1 VANPIRPASDHQAPK
16 NRILKINRPQLSFF
30 EGMPQRTCPNRRLP
44 HPITMNFKSILSSTT
59 VALALVGTAF
69 AQQPSA
75 QQILEGARISA
86 TLTKLDEGLSG
97 NLKKNGANIPITLF
111 LKGKD
116 IQFQF
121 SENKGPWRIFHMRIG
136 DENFNLFEI
145 LNGKT
150 TEFPTKKIS
159 EPIAGTDMTYED
171 LALRFFYWPNPKLEG
186 NEDVGGQPCYKIRVD
201 KPKGSAGKYE
211 VVYVWVHTKFGAF
224 MKIRGHDRNGGLVK
238 EFQVEDVMK
247 VADNVW
253 TLRKMQVA
261 TCDPNNGGR
270 RVSITDVAFDTPKKV
285 GPRGV
290 R

>member
-1 VANPIRPASDHQAPK
+1 MKVSAARLVEGGEFN
-16 NRILKINRPQLSFF
+16 ILTP
-30 EGMPQRTCPNRRLP
+30 
-44 HPITMNFKSILSSTT
+44 MNFKSI
-59 VALALVGTAF
+59 VALLTAVLISCAS
-69 AQQPSA
+69 AQEPSA

-86 TLTKLDEGLSG
+86 TLTKLDDGLRG
-97 NLKKNGANIPITLF
+97 NLRKGNSNTPITLF

-121 SENKGPWRIFHMRIG
+121 TENKKPLRIFHMRIG

-145 LNGKT
+145 INGKT
-150 TEFPTKKIS
+150 VEFPAGKIV
-159 EPIAGTDMTYED
+159 EPIAGTDLTYED

-186 NEDVGGQPCYKIRVD
+186 AEDVGGQPCYKLRVD
-201 KPKGSAGKYE
+201 KPKGAAGRYE
-211 VVYVWVHTKFGAF
+211 VVYVWVHKKFGAF
-224 MKIRGHDRNGGLVK
+224 MRIRGHDKSGGLVK
-238 EFQVEDVMK
+238 EFQVEEVMP

-270 RVSITDVAFDTPKKV
+270 RVSITDVTFDSPKKA